1 MFCCLGL
8 LQNLF
13 QNVPHEQA
21 DMAVAGT
28 TKQKPSPMLARVVL
42 VRKLID
48 NFVVFVIFFA
58 VEL

>member
-1 MFCCLGL
+1 M
-8 LQNLF
+8 
-13 QNVPHEQA
+13 PHEQA

-48 NFVVFVIFFA
+48 NFVVFVILFA